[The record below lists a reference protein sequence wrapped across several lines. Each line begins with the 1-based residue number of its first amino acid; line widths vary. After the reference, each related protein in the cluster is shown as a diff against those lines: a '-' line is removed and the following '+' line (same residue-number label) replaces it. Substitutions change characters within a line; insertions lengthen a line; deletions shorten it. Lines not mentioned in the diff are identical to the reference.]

1 MLEETEE
8 EKQSRLTLETEGK
21 DPSQEESSSKTTST
35 SKSDGVVSV
44 EKLEVEA
51 APGTPVY
58 QHPLLKDKSPE
69 EVDRIVKTL
78 EAATREQNEELN
90 RQHAKLEAASS
101 APPPTPPPEEVV
113 KPYGDDFLG
122 ERFETFEKRLDA
134 KLEVMVA
141 SLRRGEAKS
150 ETRTVRDRMATKF
163 KHWTTLEPHIDRL
176 LRDQKL
182 DPTTATEA
190 QLDMLYHTAVGLAA
204 ESGLDLGAGAP
215 PPEPAAVTPG
225 VTPPVNIPQHSPS
238 AAPLPD
244 PPSEAGKPREL
255 TENER
260 ILAKEYFP
268 NAKDPEEEY
277 RKLQDAEVDEIV
289 TPGFSK
295 DGWK

>member
-69 EVDRIVKTL
+69 EVDRIVKTF

-101 APPPTPPPEEVV
+101 APPPTPPPEEVG

-134 KLEVMVA
+134 KLEEMVA
-141 SLRRGEAKS
+141 PLRRGEAKS
-150 ETRTVRDRMATKF
+150 ETRTVRDRMAGKF

-182 DPTTATEA
+182 DPMTATEA

-215 PPEPAAVTPG
+215 PLEPAKEP
-225 VTPPVNIPQHSPS
+225 PPVNIPQHSPS

-268 NAKDPEEEY
+268 TAKDPEEEY